1 MRIKFL
7 LVFVFLIFPQLSANA
22 SIQDY
27 LTSFYCDY
35 LKERIVSDND
45 REILNLL
52 YKISSEKGCDI
63 EKFIENSKTKE
74 DIKYGILAFDE
85 EYKDFL
91 ENIDFELNYVPNSP
105 LRKSKLRK
113 FKKAHKKY
121 MRQLTK
127 YYLK

>member
-1 MRIKFL
+1 MKTKIA
-7 LVFVFLIFPQLSANA
+7 FLIFIFFLLQIKAFA
-22 SIQDY
+22 SISDY

-35 LKERIVSDND
+35 LKERRVSNDD

-52 YKISSEKGCDI
+52 YKISSEKTADI
-63 EKFIENSKTKE
+63 EIFIQNAKTYE
-74 DIKYGILAFDE
+74 DKRYGIFTFDE

-91 ENIDFELNYVPNSP
+91 ENINFELNYVPNCP
-105 LRKSKLRK
+105 LKKRAKRK

-121 MRQLTK
+121 MRRLEK